1 MRNKESGYINL
12 DFNSLFIA
20 SVILGGVV
28 FVSVWELLQFVWP
41 YVKVWIHNIT
51 QRNRYKHDRY

>member
-12 DFNSLFIA
+12 DFNALFIA

-51 QRNRYKHDRY
+51 A